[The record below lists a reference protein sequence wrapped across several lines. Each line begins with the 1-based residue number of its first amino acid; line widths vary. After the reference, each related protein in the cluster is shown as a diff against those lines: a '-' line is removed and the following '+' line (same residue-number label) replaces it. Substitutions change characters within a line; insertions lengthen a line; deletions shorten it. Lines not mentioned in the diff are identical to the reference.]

1 MERFIIDTDPG
12 VDDAQAIMMAC
23 AYPGVKIEAITTVAG
38 NVGLQYT
45 TANACT
51 ILDLLEQDIPVYAGC
66 NGPLVLFSEDA
77 AFAHGND
84 GLGDVGFAPSSRQ
97 VEAEHAALALV
108 RLANESPGEITLVT
122 IGPLTNVAV
131 ALKLDPDLPQKFK
144 RLLVMGG
151 AIRSLGN
158 TSNLSA
164 EFNIFADVEAAHII
178 FEAWPDFELVD
189 WETTMQHG
197 FPPELLDKWA
207 QMEGKK
213 AEFFTAIISK
223 SRVNLKKRGRT
234 TLYAADPLALAVALE
249 PNIVKKSAKHFV
261 TVELNGRYTRGQTT
275 VDWGDR
281 SGRKAN
287 ANIILDIDIERF
299 FELMEQGLR

>member
-23 AYPGVKIEAITTVAG
+23 AYAGVKIEAITTVAG
-38 NVGLQYT
+38 NVGLEYT

-51 ILDLLEQDIPVYAGC
+51 ILDLLGQDIPIYAGC

-131 ALKLDPDLPQKFK
+131 ALKLDPHLPQKFK

-151 AIRSLGN
+151 AVRSLGN

-164 EFNIFADVEAAHII
+164 EFNVFADAEAAHIV
-178 FEAWPDFELVD
+178 FEAWPEFDLVD
-189 WETTMQHG
+189 WESTMRHG
-197 FPPELLDKWA
+197 FPPELLDEWA
-207 QMEGKK
+207 EIESKK
-213 AEFFTAIISK
+213 AQFFTAITVK
-223 SRVNLKKRGRT
+223 FRAYLKNIGQT

-249 PNIVKKSAKHFV
+249 PSIVKKAEKHYV

-275 VDWGDR
+275 VDWLDR

-287 ANIILDIDIERF
+287 ANIILDVDIERF